1 MSAIL
6 TTILPVFGLI
16 ALGFIAA
23 RGKFI
28 GTAAAQGMSQF
39 AFNLAMPALLF
50 RAVASV
56 GPQTSSPWP
65 LWIAMFGGIAI
76 VWLVTALIT
85 RATSVIDASPSS
97 AAMGACFGNIAMLG
111 VPLSIAHFG
120 DAVAF
125 PASIILSVHAPVLW
139 LAATIQME
147 AERQGKGPSVRIVA
161 RELSN
166 SLIRNPIVIAVVA
179 GVLWRATGLG
189 LHPIPDRFLDL
200 LGGAGIPTALVAL
213 GLSLAAYGLRGQMK
227 GITVMLILKMLLLPL
242 VVWLIAR
249 FAFDLEPLWTRVAVL
264 LAAMPTGVNAYL
276 FAQRYS
282 SGTAAISGVIALGTA
297 LSLISVTVLLILMDS
312 GLV

>member
-1 MSAIL
+1 MSSIL
-6 TTILPVFGLI
+6 STILPVFGLI
-16 ALGFIAA
+16 ALGFFAA

-28 GTAAAQGMSQF
+28 GAAAAQGMSLF

-50 RAVASV
+50 RAVANV
-56 GPQTSSPWP
+56 GTQTASPWP

-76 VWLVTALIT
+76 VWLIT
-85 RATSVIDASPSS
+85 TLVMRATGLVDASSSS

-111 VPLSIAHFG
+111 VPLAIAHFG

-147 AERQGKGPSVRIVA
+147 AERQGHAPSMGVIL
-161 RELSN
+161 RELSS
-166 SLIRNPIVIAVVA
+166 SLIRNPIVIAIVA
-179 GVLWRATGLG
+179 GVLWRMTGLG

-213 GLSLAAYGLRGQMK
+213 GLSLAAYGLRGHMN
-227 GITVMLILKMLLLPL
+227 GIAVLLVLKMLLLPL
-242 VVWLIAR
+242 AVWLIAR
-249 FAFDLEPLWTRVAVL
+249 FAFDLDRMWTNVAVL
-264 LAAMPTGVNAYL
+264 LASMPTGVNAYL

-282 SGTAAISGVIALGTA
+282 SGTAALSGTIALGTA
-297 LSLISVTVLLILMDS
+297 LSLISVAILLALMDS
-312 GLV
+312 GFI